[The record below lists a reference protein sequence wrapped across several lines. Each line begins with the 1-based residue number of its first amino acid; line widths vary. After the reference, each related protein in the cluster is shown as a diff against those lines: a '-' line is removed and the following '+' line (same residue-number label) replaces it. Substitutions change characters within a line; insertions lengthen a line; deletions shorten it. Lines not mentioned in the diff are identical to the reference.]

1 MSFASPSLSQLFL
14 QWGPFR
20 HMRVDV
26 ARNADLAPYIGCKE
40 YFMPY
45 RNLKPC
51 QARSRK
57 PTLCTAALCW
67 ALHRLMRWDGRR
79 WDRILEA
86 ILATPL
92 SSSAPTPPHAQGAAR
107 PPQPFLPEA
116 PRSAMLRSQCPADL
130 VTYRWWHLCSW
141 MKTVTDFRQFSWY
154 TSLTANSA
162 APQLMICWLHSQLMA
177 SSYRVFQSHTLSKQL
192 CLSEMQSNRWINNNK
207 LWLKCIQETFD
218 RN

>member
-20 HMRVDV
+20 HVRVDV

-67 ALHRLMRWDGRR
+67 ALHFLMRWDGRR

-92 SSSAPTPPHAQGAAR
+92 SCSGMLQCSDSFTPCTRSCTATAAIPAR
-107 PPQPFLPEA
+107 GTAVGNAALPV
-116 PRSAMLRSQCPADL
+116 PRWSGDIQV
-130 VTYRWWHLCSW
+130 VTPL
-141 MKTVTDFRQFSWY
+141 
-154 TSLTANSA
+154 
-162 APQLMICWLHSQLMA
+162 QLD
-177 SSYRVFQSHTLSKQL
+177 
-192 CLSEMQSNRWINNNK
+192 EDSNW
-207 LWLKCIQETFD
+207 F
-218 RN
+218 